1 VGVPRAGEPLFPPE
15 LAAAI
20 EALDDPAKPID
31 LYAVGGAFQV
41 VRATFSAD
49 DPRNYEAWLQTIPF
63 NLSIESE
70 GQEPFHSYFG
80 PISSTTYE
88 DGTVRYAPD
97 PREADARALALWAHR
112 RDTAKHPVLVARY
125 ADSPLIRLLP

>member
-1 VGVPRAGEPLFPPE
+1 VGVPRAGEPLFSPE

-97 PREADARALALWAHR
+97 PREADARAL
-112 RDTAKHPVLVARY
+112 VARFSQIAGY
-125 ADSPLIRLLP
+125 RCLSLIRAFGVVKCQLALA

>member
-1 VGVPRAGEPLFPPE
+1 MPIPPADSGMSDLFGEPELPAGFRYMPE
-15 LAAAI
+15 VLS
-20 EALDDPAKPID
+20 PA
-31 LYAVGGAFQV
+31 
-41 VRATFSAD
+41 
-49 DPRNYEAWLQTIPF
+49 EAWLQTIPF

-97 PREADARALALWAHR
+97 PREADARAQALWAHR

>member
-1 VGVPRAGEPLFPPE
+1 MAELMLPPE
-15 LAAAI
+15 LTAAI
-20 EALDDPAKPID
+20 QAVDDPSRPVD
-31 LYAVGGAFQV
+31 LHAVAGAFQV
-41 VRATFSAD
+41 VRVTYPAD
-49 DPRNYEAWLQTIPF
+49 DPRNFEAWLETIPF

-97 PREADARALALWAHR
+97 PREADERALALWAHLGHI
-112 RDTAKHPVLVARY
+112 A
-125 ADSPLIRLLP
+125 LLGSRPPDCGA